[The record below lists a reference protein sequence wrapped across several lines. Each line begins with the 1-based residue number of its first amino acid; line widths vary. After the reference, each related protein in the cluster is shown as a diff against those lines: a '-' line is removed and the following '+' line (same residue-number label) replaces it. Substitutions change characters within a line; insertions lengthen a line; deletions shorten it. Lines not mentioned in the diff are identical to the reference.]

1 MANRDSGHG
10 LGLMAGG
17 IKVKPV
23 LKFKS
28 PWSMRELGLGTF
40 LPRDRGSKKPAVFLL
55 LSPDDKFPLIA
66 KRLGEMVVLKLE
78 ETSFMGKT
86 SLWLCVCRQIG
97 LNLTDCGGITP
108 LIACVR
114 VSENSVTTLT
124 TESLSLLTREGTFS
138 YR

>member
-1 MANRDSGHG
+1 
-10 LGLMAGG
+10 
-17 IKVKPV
+17 
-23 LKFKS
+23 
-28 PWSMRELGLGTF
+28 
-40 LPRDRGSKKPAVFLL
+40 
-55 LSPDDKFPLIA
+55 
-66 KRLGEMVVLKLE
+66 
-78 ETSFMGKT
+78 MGKT

-97 LNLTDCGGITP
+97 LNLTDDGGRTP